1 MSETE
6 TPTPTPTPTTAAW
19 TIAFGGDCDRMVTPA
34 QRESI
39 LGGANRSMDDVAAE
53 SPSEVAQEFPR
64 ATPGAEGTAG
74 GLRCDWIEGSSGLE
88 QLRWMLFAL
97 PSALVDPATVTAF
110 AEPTCAWNY
119 DAQTCRLGA
128 TVGDLWI
135 LAAAVPMLMDEEAPT
150 ETLTALIEAA
160 RANAASSPAPVPD
173 PATAQRWP
181 IVACAELGERM
192 HLTEV
197 LGEGYWSGRSEGS
210 RQPEDDLYEHAGV
223 RQFCQFG
230 PDESVSGKIGLVTMT
245 TAPGGAWIWSSADDA
260 VGEVVSLAGAEQAR
274 RIVGPGAIRDRDTV
288 RATDGTN
295 LIDVWAVGE
304 GVTAPD
310 IVARA
315 IAALRQD

>member
-1 MSETE
+1 
-6 TPTPTPTPTTAAW
+6 
-19 TIAFGGDCDRMVTPA
+19 MVTPV
-34 QRESI
+34 QRESM
-39 LGGANRSMDDVAAE
+39 LGVSTTSMAEVVAAQQ
-53 SPSEVAQEFPR
+53 AEFGNAVFPPKQ
-64 ATPGAEGTAG
+64 PGAQATVG
-74 GLRCDWIEGSSGLE
+74 GLQCAWAEDDGSPWGGR
-88 QLRWMLFAL
+88 RWTILAL
-97 PSALVDPATVTAF
+97 PSVVADPGTVAAL
-110 AEPTCAWNY
+110 AEPVCDWDY
-119 DAQTCRLGA
+119 DTRVCRMGVS
-128 TVGDLWI
+128 VGDFWF
-135 LAAAVPMLMDEEAPT
+135 LAAAAPMGEAEQAPV
-150 ETLTALIEAA
+150 ETLTALVDAA
-160 RANAASSPAPVPD
+160 SGNAASERTTVPAARTPE
-173 PATAQRWP
+173 RWP

-245 TAPGGAWIWSSADDA
+245 TAPGGAWIWSSEDDA
-260 VGEVVSLAGAEQAR
+260 VGEAVSVAGAEQAR

-310 IVARA
+310 IVERA